1 MVRLKSN
8 CKQGGTKKERK
19 GEMKKTT
26 LFLLSFVITVS
37 LFGCG
42 NNPAPKESTKDEVT
56 TGQASSEKNEEPTK
70 LTLILRGGTYGDV
83 IKKML
88 PEFEKENNVTCEVMD
103 LAFADLHD
111 KIALDARN
119 PKGAYDL
126 IMVDG
131 SWIPEFIEYGVAM
144 NLSEAGYS
152 LDDDFIKEAAVAG
165 YDKSGALYCVPH
177 FGNVNIMLYNDAL
190 LESVGA
196 SIPETW
202 AEVLETAR
210 KVQDSGKDGFLVR
223 AQAGDNIT
231 SDFLAVLLAHGGK
244 VLDENNQPTINTLE
258 FKKALEMYI
267 DLKNTGAIMDKDDI
281 VAAISGEKAALS
293 LSWPGWYV
301 PETDGPAHYTVIPT
315 KVDESAPSN
324 PSSIYGIWFVGIAA
338 NSQNREM
345 TLKLLEYVTNAE
357 NQLASVENGGVSTR
371 HSVYQ
376 NKEVIDKY
384 PHLEIIYN
392 ALQSGVYRPLVTEWN
407 NITIA
412 LGNELDAAVQG
423 AKTVDQALA
432 DAQYAVERIMK

>member
-1 MVRLKSN
+1 
-8 CKQGGTKKERK
+8 
-19 GEMKKTT
+19 MKKVIV
-26 LFLLSFVITVS
+26 FLLSAVLCIS

-42 NNPAPKESTKDEVT
+42 GETASNQNGEGESAKGEESKEKT
-56 TGQASSEKNEEPTK
+56 EEPTK

-83 IKKML
+83 IKEML

-119 PKGAYDL
+119 TEGAYDL

-131 SWIPEFIEYGVAM
+131 SWIPEFTEYGVAM
-144 NLSEAGYS
+144 NLSGEGYS

-165 YDKSGALYCVPH
+165 YDKSGDLYCVPH
-177 FGNVNIMLYNDAL
+177 FGNVNVMLYNDAL

-196 SIPETW
+196 SVPETW
-202 AEVLETAR
+202 TDVLETAR
-210 KVQDSGKDGFLVR
+210 KVKDTGKDGFLVR

-244 VLDENNQPTINTLE
+244 VLDENNQPTIDTPE

-267 DLKNTGAIMDKDDI
+267 ELKNAGSIMDKDDI
-281 VAAISGEKAALS
+281 VAAISGEKAAMS

-301 PETDGPAHYTVIPT
+301 PEVEGPAHYTVIPT
-315 KVDESAPSN
+315 KVDESAPDN

-338 NSQNREM
+338 NTQNKEM
-345 TLKLLEYVTNAE
+345 TLKLLEYVTSAE
-357 NQLASVENGGVSTR
+357 NQLAAVENGGVSTR

-376 NKEVIDKY
+376 NKDVIEKY

-392 ALQSGVYRPLVTEWN
+392 ALQNGVYRPLVTEWN
-407 NITIA
+407 DITIA

-423 AKTVDQALA
+423 VKTVDQALA
-432 DAQYAVERIMK
+432 DAQKAVEQIMK

>member
-1 MVRLKSN
+1 MKRLAV
-8 CKQGGTKKERK
+8 
-19 GEMKKTT
+19 
-26 LFLLSFVITVS
+26 FLLSCVLCIS

-42 NNPAPKESTKDEVT
+42 GEPSSNQNGESESTKGGV
-56 TGQASSEKNEEPTK
+56 SEEKTEEPTK

-83 IKKML
+83 IKNML

-103 LAFADLHD
+103 LAFSDLHD

-144 NLSEAGYS
+144 NLSEEGYY
-152 LDDDFIKEAAVAG
+152 LDDDFITEAAVAG
-165 YDKSGALYCVPH
+165 YDKSGDLYCVPH
-177 FGNVNIMLYNDAL
+177 FGNVNVMLYNDAL

-196 SIPETW
+196 TVPETW
-202 AEVLETAR
+202 TDVLETAR
-210 KVQDSGKDGFLVR
+210 KVKDTGKDGFLVR

-244 VLDENNQPTINTLE
+244 VLDENNQPTIDTPE
-258 FKKALEMYI
+258 FKQALEMYI
-267 DLKNTGAIMDKDDI
+267 ELKNAGSIMDKDDI

-301 PETDGPAHYTVIPT
+301 PEVEGPAHYTVIPT
-315 KVDESAPSN
+315 QVDESTPSN

-338 NSQNREM
+338 NSQNKEM
-345 TLKLLEYVTNAE
+345 TLKLLEYVTSAE
-357 NQLASVENGGVSTR
+357 NQLAAVEDGGVSTR

-376 NKEVIDKY
+376 NQDVIEKY

-392 ALQSGVYRPLVTEWN
+392 ALQNGVYRPLVTEWN
-407 NITIA
+407 DITIA

-423 AKTVDQALA
+423 VKTVDQALA
-432 DAQYAVERIMK
+432 DAQKAVAQIMK